1 MALSNY
7 DESYLIT
14 DYSDNEKMYY
24 EGMSSGL
31 LAAELSLSV
40 VSSSTPIAVQ
50 HSATARSAASIMFM
64 HMPACSFS

>member
-14 DYSDNEKMYY
+14 DYSDNEKMY

-40 VSSSTPIAVQ
+40 VSSSTPTAVQ